1 MGAVVYVNGRFTAKE
16 DATVSV
22 YDHGF
27 LYGDGVFEGIRVY
40 NGRIFKLDA
49 HVDRL
54 FESAHTLGLGIPLSR
69 QEMIQAILETVRR
82 SELRDAYIRP
92 VVSRGAGDLGI
103 DPRKCP
109 RATVII
115 IVDTIQLY
123 PEDAYRKGLR
133 MITTSTRQRPVD
145 VLNPRIKTCNYMN
158 NILAR
163 IEVNLAGVDEG
174 LMLTT
179 QGYVAEC
186 TADNVFTVKG
196 GRLLTPPAHL
206 GILQGITRQ
215 TVLDLCGG
223 LGIPAAEQILT
234 LHDMYTAEECFLTG
248 TGAELG
254 PVVELDG
261 RKIGTGRP
269 GPITLRILTAF
280 RELAGREGTP
290 VYEASPVQGTTHAPH
305 SGDRRGQR
313 QAGAQAKV

>member
-1 MGAVVYVNGRFTAKE
+1 MGTVIYVNGRFMTKE
-16 DATVSV
+16 EATISV

-40 NGRIFKLDA
+40 RGRIFKLDA

-54 FESAHTLGLGIPLSR
+54 FESAHTLGIQIPLSR
-69 QEMIQAILETVRR
+69 QDMTKAIVETVRR
-82 SELRDAYIRP
+82 TGLQDAYIRP

-109 RATVII
+109 RPNVVI
-115 IVDTIQLY
+115 IVDSIRLY
-123 PEDAYRKGLR
+123 PEEAYRKGLR
-133 MITTSTRQRPVD
+133 LVTTSTRQRPVD
-145 VLNPRIKTCNYMN
+145 VLNPRVKTCNYLN

-163 IEVNLAGVDEG
+163 IEANLMGVDEG

-186 TADNVFTVKG
+186 TADNIFVVSS
-196 GRLLTPPAHL
+196 GRVLTPPAHL

-215 TVLDLCGG
+215 TVLDLCGE
-223 LGIPAAEQILT
+223 LAIPAAEQILT
-234 LHDMYTAEECFLTG
+234 LHDMYTADECFLTG

-261 RKIGTGRP
+261 RSIGGGQP
-269 GPITLRILTAF
+269 GPITMRVLAAF
-280 RELAGREGTP
+280 RELAAREGTP
-290 VYEASPVQGTTHAPH
+290 VYEPSGAP
-305 SGDRRGQR
+305 
-313 QAGAQAKV
+313 AKA

>member
-1 MGAVVYVNGRFTAKE
+1 MGSIVYVNGRFVSKE

-22 YDHGF
+22 FDHGF

-40 NGRIFKLDA
+40 HGRIFKLDA
-49 HVDRL
+49 HVNRL
-54 FESAHTLGLGIPLSR
+54 FESAYTLGIQIPLSR
-69 QEMIQAILETVRR
+69 PEMTQAIVETVRR
-82 SELRDAYIRP
+82 TGLRDAYIRP
-92 VVSRGAGDLGI
+92 VVSRGTGDLGI

-109 RATVII
+109 RPNVIV
-115 IVDTIQLY
+115 IVDSIQLY
-123 PEDAYRKGLR
+123 PEEAYRKGLR

-145 VLNPRIKTCNYMN
+145 VLNPRIKTCNYLN

-163 IEVNLAGVDEG
+163 MEVNLVGVDEG

-186 TADNVFTVKG
+186 TADNIFIVKA
-196 GRLLTPPAHL
+196 GRVLTPPPHL
-206 GILQGITRQ
+206 GILQGVTRQ
-215 TVLDLCGG
+215 TVLDLCGQ

-234 LHDMYTAEECFLTG
+234 LHDMYGADEAFLTG

-269 GPITLRILTAF
+269 GPVTLRILAAF
-280 RELAGREGTP
+280 RELAAREGTP
-290 VYEASPVQGTTHAPH
+290 VYEASGAPA
-305 SGDRRGQR
+305 ST
-313 QAGAQAKV
+313 